1 MSPEIETLLNSLK
14 NAHSKYLETLKS
26 FHSQDDVEFHTKES
40 NEKFGQ
46 LLKEIEEKGYDVLL
60 IKDSITRLEAAVVEA
75 LNDSKES
82 NETEKKL
89 GKGLCSRGCLNS
101 LLREYVR
108 ATTTVIATKSL
119 EPVMSVT
126 CELLTS
132 YVSNTVTDLLRLAQ
146 SDMTVEETRKEA
158 HAKIGETEQFLVVVT
173 NAIRD
178 GSFDVLDLRGKEG
191 TTQYN

>member
-1 MSPEIETLLNSLK
+1 
-14 NAHSKYLETLKS
+14 
-26 FHSQDDVEFHTKES
+26 
-40 NEKFGQ
+40 
-46 LLKEIEEKGYDVLL
+46 
-60 IKDSITRLEAAVVEA
+60 
-75 LNDSKES
+75 
-82 NETEKKL
+82 
-89 GKGLCSRGCLNS
+89 
-101 LLREYVR
+101 
-108 ATTTVIATKSL
+108 
-119 EPVMSVT
+119 MSVT